1 MLVEAVAD
9 TATEAVLVV
18 QVAVAQAVTTL
29 VRLPQRTLAVE
40 AVVVGHTLLVLGVL
54 GGQVFLSYVT

>member
-1 MLVEAVAD
+1 
-9 TATEAVLVV
+9 VV